1 MYIISFAMNNIDLTN
16 YFGAK
21 LILDVSHFV
30 ATARDIDSFMILNQ
44 LYLILVLTQIK
55 T

>member
-21 LILDVSHFV
+21 LILDVSHFA
-30 ATARDIDSFMILNQ
+30 ATVRGINSFMILNQ
-44 LYLILVLTQIK
+44 LYLILVYRETV
-55 T
+55 